1 MIIDT
6 SKLGI
11 GGRYVI
17 AAAIEKICVDNI
29 RDIEQCLSNFNDG
42 EAKEKM
48 KGWLEEYKVIH
59 EICRKEI
66 RR

>member
-17 AAAIEKICVDNI
+17 AAAIEKICGNNI
-29 RDIEQCLSNFNDG
+29 RDIEGGLPNFEEG
-42 EAKEKM
+42 EVKEEM
-48 KGWLEEYKVIH
+48 KGFLEEYRKIH
-59 EICRKEI
+59 EACRQEM